1 MAKFTADIGIYE
13 IVYTG
18 VFQGVGL
25 GFIFVPLSTAAF
37 ATLPQRYRN
46 EGTAMFSL
54 VRNIGSSIGISI
66 VVTILGHETQVS
78 HAALSESITQFNH
91 ALHAPAAAHAWNL
104 STPLGLAAMNAT
116 VTKQAVTIAYL
127 NDFRLMMYLTLLAA
141 PLLLLIRPPAKR
153 APAQATAAVRS

>member
-1 MAKFTADIGIYE
+1 
-13 IVYTG
+13 
-18 VFQGVGL
+18 
-25 GFIFVPLSTAAF
+25 
-37 ATLPQRYRN
+37 
-46 EGTAMFSL
+46 MFSL

-91 ALHAPAAAHAWNL
+91 ALHGPGCAAWNL
-104 STPLGLAAMNAT
+104 STTSWARGAERT

-141 PLLLLIRPPAKR
+141 PLLLLIRPPTKR
-153 APAQATAAVRS
+153 APAQATAAVRG